1 MKGKIIIEAVEEP
14 ERGITVVGEM
24 EHMNSTDK
32 LALVDGLL
40 MTLELNSLDTLVLV
54 SMIIEGKIGK
64 REAPGKTVIS
74 ADKGMI
80 DKILKE
86 KGKQT
91 PDGD

>member
-1 MKGKIIIEAVEEP
+1 MTGKITIEAVEKP

-40 MTLELNSLDTLVLV
+40 MVLELNPLDTLVLV
-54 SMIIEGKIGK
+54 SMIIDGKIGK